1 MIADLGAWAA
11 EVLAATLIL
20 VGVAILV
27 GLTVVHVL
35 DALDEWRGGR
45 PRSRRS
51 GRR

>member
-1 MIADLGAWAA
+1 MIADVGEWAA

-20 VGVAILV
+20 VGVVILV

-35 DALDEWRGGR
+35 DAWRDGR

>member
-35 DALDEWRGGR
+35 DVWRDGH

>member
-35 DALDEWRGGR
+35 DAWRDGR

>member
-35 DALDEWRGGR
+35 DAWRDGR

-51 GRR
+51 GGR

>member
-27 GLTVVHVL
+27 GLTVL
-35 DALDEWRGGR
+35 DALDGWRETR

>member
-1 MIADLGAWAA
+1 MIADVGEWAAGVLGAA
-11 EVLAATLIL
+11 LIL

-35 DALDEWRGGR
+35 DALDEWRDGR